1 MTDSLMR
8 NRAAFSVVEVL
19 VALVVFSVAALGSAA
34 ALGLAAR
41 VQREAVAR
49 REAVS
54 ALELRMAAFE
64 TLPCDSIAGGTAV
77 ISGVAVVARVTRT
90 DSLAA
95 IAVSAT
101 HKGTS
106 TTLRRELPCA

>member
-1 MTDSLMR
+1 MR
-8 NRAAFSVVEVL
+8 NHKAFSVVEVL

-54 ALELRMAAFE
+54 ALEFRLGSLA
-64 TLPCDSIAGGTAV
+64 TLPCDSIVSGAAA
-77 ISGVAVVARVTRT
+77 INGVAVYTRVTRA
-90 DSLAA
+90 DSLATVTVTA
-95 IAVSAT
+95 P
-101 HKGTS
+101 HKGTVS
-106 TTLRRELPCA
+106 TLQMEVRCQ